1 MSGVEL
7 AAAAVCGLPLS
18 AAVVNAVNALT
29 GERLYGQV
37 AVARIAVTT
46 TVASFLI
53 SLGIAAAIVL
63 RPGAREVTVYRF
75 IDSGDFSVDF
85 GFLLDP
91 LSVVM
96 MLVVTGISALVVHF
110 SVNYMHN
117 EHGFT
122 RYFTVMSLFVFAMLV
137 LVMADSYLVMFL
149 GWEGVGVCSYL
160 LIGFYRQRPASAQA
174 ATKAFVMNRV
184 GDAGL
189 LLAMFLLVVHTGGL
203 KYSEVFAQS
212 SSLPRGVVE
221 AVGLLL
227 LLGATG
233 KSAQLPLG
241 TWLARAMEGPT
252 PSSALMHAATM
263 VTAGV
268 YLVVRSAPIFDH
280 APSALIVVGIV
291 GTVTALYG
299 QLVGYTQTDI
309 KGMLAAS
316 TTAQL
321 GLMFLFCGLGLYAVA
336 IFHLVAHAF
345 YKSYL
350 FLTAPSILHHLHSGA
365 DPTAVSR
372 PVDTARPLAAA
383 ALAVGTGLL
392 AVPLVGRVVGPTNGY
407 TLSENVWVVLAL
419 AVIAVFAAVLATQRM
434 TAVAFAD
441 HGDGHDVPSPQA
453 RRTLGSRLVAPLC
466 VLAGLVA
473 LGLATGILPGGLAGS
488 WFQRLLGSSAAGSVG
503 VPPGNAVLVAL
514 FAIAV
519 ALLLLSG
526 WYGARY
532 LDRFRAELPAGA
544 GPAVERRLYWAAL
557 NRGYLDE
564 FYDRAIVAPTRAL
577 GRALDRFDSAVI
589 DRPPALSA
597 PDPSAAAQ
605 EAATWE
611 ARFLALRSEDA
622 AGAVALAEPPE
633 RLDWLGISGV
643 GASPVPQDHS
653 HGDGPRIGRAAK
665 RASAW
670 SERASDGG
678 GGVVGAVADA
688 TAGLAERI
696 ERTFFQRAEGHGI
709 FASAANASARLAER
723 VERVFF
729 QSLDTSVLKMTE
741 IIAGTT
747 DAVERIVFQSGVER
761 GVASAAAG
769 AQRALL
775 GIERRLGR
783 PSVIGSILAVALLAV
798 IVGTR

>member
-1 MSGVEL
+1 
-7 AAAAVCGLPLS
+7 
-18 AAVVNAVNALT
+18 
-29 GERLYGQV
+29 
-37 AVARIAVTT
+37 
-46 TVASFLI
+46 
-53 SLGIAAAIVL
+53 
-63 RPGAREVTVYRF
+63 
-75 IDSGDFSVDF
+75 
-85 GFLLDP
+85 
-91 LSVVM
+91 
-96 MLVVTGISALVVHF
+96 
-110 SVNYMHN
+110 
-117 EHGFT
+117 
-122 RYFTVMSLFVFAMLV
+122 
-137 LVMADSYLVMFL
+137 
-149 GWEGVGVCSYL
+149 
-160 LIGFYRQRPASAQA
+160 
-174 ATKAFVMNRV
+174 
-184 GDAGL
+184 
-189 LLAMFLLVVHTGGL
+189 
-203 KYSEVFAQS
+203 
-212 SSLPRGVVE
+212 
-221 AVGLLL
+221 
-227 LLGATG
+227 
-233 KSAQLPLG
+233 
-241 TWLARAMEGPT
+241 
-252 PSSALMHAATM
+252 
-263 VTAGV
+263 
-268 YLVVRSAPIFDH
+268 
-280 APSALIVVGIV
+280 
-291 GTVTALYG
+291 
-299 QLVGYTQTDI
+299 
-309 KGMLAAS
+309 
-316 TTAQL
+316 
-321 GLMFLFCGLGLYAVA
+321 
-336 IFHLVAHAF
+336 
-345 YKSYL
+345 
-350 FLTAPSILHHLHSGA
+350 
-365 DPTAVSR
+365 
-372 PVDTARPLAAA
+372 
-383 ALAVGTGLL
+383 
-392 AVPLVGRVVGPTNGY
+392 
-407 TLSENVWVVLAL
+407 
-419 AVIAVFAAVLATQRM
+419 
-434 TAVAFAD
+434 
-441 HGDGHDVPSPQA
+441 
-453 RRTLGSRLVAPLC
+453 
-466 VLAGLVA
+466 
-473 LGLATGILPGGLAGS
+473 
-488 WFQRLLGSSAAGSVG
+488 